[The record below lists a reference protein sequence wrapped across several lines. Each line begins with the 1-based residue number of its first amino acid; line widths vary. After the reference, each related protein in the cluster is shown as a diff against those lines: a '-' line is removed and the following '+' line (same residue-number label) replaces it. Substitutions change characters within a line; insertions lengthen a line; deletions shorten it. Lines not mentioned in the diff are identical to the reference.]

1 MKNQAIILLVMIS
14 SYACKNDSVKKV
26 DADSISEQEKSYLP
40 ITDFIKEDIK
50 QVDSFAGGI
59 LLKTIEGKRQDSAF
73 IQPEAFK
80 TLANEFLLPDLDS
93 AIFCNQFTETSLMDE
108 TTQMLNFIYMADT
121 TTTSLR
127 KVIVYVSP
135 SKSYDK
141 VSRIYMEK
149 ETRKGDTTI
158 SHKMNWKI
166 KQYLVIAAI
175 KQAPGGYTSTRIQKA
190 IWDPQ
195 HYAD

>member
-1 MKNQAIILLVMIS
+1 MVGC
-14 SYACKNDSVKKV
+14 YACKNDSVKKA

-59 LLKTIEGKRQDSAF
+59 LLKTTGGNKHDSLF
-73 IQPEAFK
+73 IQPEVFK
-80 TLANEFLLPDLDS
+80 SLANEFLLPDLDS
-93 AIFCNQFTETSLMDE
+93 SIFYTRFTETSLMDE
-108 TTQMLNFIYMADT
+108 TTQMLNFIYIADS

-158 SHKMNWKI
+158 SHKMTWKI

-195 HYAD
+195 HYVD